1 MNTSAIAVINGQQI
15 QVSNDEAQL
24 VPIKPIC
31 DALGIDDRAQRQK
44 ISEDEFLS
52 STGVLSTLVAADGKQ
67 REMFCLPL
75 KYVYGWLFT
84 INPKNVSD
92 EARPA
97 VMRYR
102 VECYNALYDRFN
114 RQAKRVAEEN
124 RAEIEALEEI
134 ARITQEMGETKQHL
148 AEAKKRLESIR
159 AGRLDSQPSLFD

>member
-1 MNTSAIAVINGQQI
+1 MNSCRQPGCSAPLLPQTVNNEKCS
-15 QVSNDEAQL
+15 VY
-24 VPIKPIC
+24 
-31 DALGIDDRAQRQK
+31 
-44 ISEDEFLS
+44 
-52 STGVLSTLVAADGKQ
+52 
-67 REMFCLPL
+67 PL

-102 VECYNALYDRFN
+102 VECYNALYDHFN

-134 ARITQEMGETKQHL
+134 ARLTQEMGESKQHL

-159 AGRLDSQPSLFD
+159 TGRLDSQPSLFD